1 MSVPPA
7 SDTVIVCVPGLLRD
21 TIKESLFS
29 VTMVGSGNTACGSV
43 LLNCSVPEKFDM
55 ALPMASTAMTVRAIG
70 VPPTAAGMSVST
82 LKWPLGAVTVSVADL
97 EAAPA
102 ELDEQASV

>member
-1 MSVPPA
+1 MSVPPE
-7 SDTVIVCVPGLLRD
+7 SDTVIVCAPGLLRD

-29 VTMVGSGNTACGSV
+29 VTMVGSGSTACGSV

-70 VPPTAAGMSVST
+70 VPPTAAAVSVST
-82 LKWPLGAVTVSVADL
+82 LKWYVGAVTVRVADL

-102 ELDEQASV
+102 EPDEQASV